1 MRSPILLFLIA
12 WSIGGDRSS
21 EDCYEYPHRQHKLTL
36 GVLVPEN
43 FQHSIG
49 SSVELALKH
58 VHATPNLIRDYCIDL
73 LYRDTQC
80 KTSLGMKSLFDLMNA
95 ERRPVALFGSMCTT
109 VNEPIAMAAKYW
121 NILQMSYAETHA
133 KFSTADSNEVYPT
146 FYRIVPG
153 DRNLISA
160 RCHLIRH
167 YNWTRVGTIKQSD
180 KPRYALPHESLTT
193 QLENPYGIRV
203 VYTAGVSSDQLKHI
217 GYQLDEL
224 KRRDAHIIVGDLAP
238 DLAIHVLCEAY
249 RKEMFG
255 ADFVWI
261 LPGYHEARWWMDLNE
276 SNCTLEEIEQVLQNH
291 LAAEF
296 SPFRPDLS
304 HSLISNHTVLD
315 IKRHME
321 GGYCTQDG
329 CETNVYGSYAY
340 DGIWSLALALN
351 ASLYAEDGPN
361 GEEENAEKTAARLLT
376 FMGQSVFDGVT
387 GTVRFEH
394 NERLGLVSLFQWRN
408 GSYTNI
414 GYYDSALHV
423 FVVDSSSDW
432 IPPRDATVVVRQRQ
446 YVSYFLLGAMC
457 SIALVGV
464 ILALMFLF
472 INIKYRNHKF
482 IKMSSPN
489 LNNFIIVGSICA
501 YISIFLLGLD
511 TRFVSPKAFE
521 RLCYT
526 KTWVLSVGFT
536 LAFGSMFSKTWRVHS
551 IFTNIRKDKK
561 AIKDAQLFLI
571 VALILLIDGV
581 ILGVWAFVSPFRFQ
595 VTEHEAI
602 RHKNQLIIP
611 ELEKCQS
618 HYLIFFQ
625 VIFYI
630 IKGMLMIFG
639 CFLAWETRAVNV
651 PALNDSKYIGM
662 SVYNVVVMS
671 VIGVSLAFILQE
683 KINEAFLL
691 TSFFIIFCTTLTLC
705 LVFVPKVVELFRT
718 PRGTDSQRYRKG
730 MMKSM
735 VGKNSGEKLHRQLS
749 LRISEGIKEKITS
762 IEEENLKLHQ
772 ILITRSAELWDLLE
786 RLRMLGEDS
795 GKIGKSSGH
804 KASNLC
810 CVSVPGNEAT
820 SSSHY
825 EAATTNDPQSSTSSS
840 CRTDTFSSLFHRP
853 SAGKSIMVRQKAEA
867 GWPWL
872 DPSAKSTM
880 L

>member
-1 MRSPILLFLIA
+1 MRHLHIGFLIA
-12 WSIGGDRSS
+12 WLMVAESS
-21 EDCYEYPHRQHKLTL
+21 DDCYEYPHRRHKLTL

-49 SSVELALKH
+49 ASVELALKH
-58 VHATPNLIRDYCIDL
+58 VHATPKLIPDYCIDL
-73 LYRDTQC
+73 LYRNTQC
-80 KTSLGMKSLFDLMNA
+80 KTSTGIKSMFDLMNA

-133 KFSTADSNEVYPT
+133 KFSTADANEVYPT

-153 DRNLISA
+153 DQNIISA

-203 VYTAGVSSDQLKHI
+203 VYTAGVSSDQLQHI

-238 DLAIHVLCEAY
+238 EVAIHVLCEAFA
-249 RKEMFG
+249 REMYG
-255 ADFVWI
+255 ADYVWI
-261 LPGYHEARWWMDLNE
+261 LPGYHEARWWSDMNE

-291 LAAEF
+291 LAVEF
-296 SPFRPDLS
+296 SPFRPDFG
-304 HSLISNHTVLD
+304 HSIISNHTVSE
-315 IKRHME
+315 IKGHMKD
-321 GGYCTQDG
+321 GYCTQDG
-329 CETNVYGSYAY
+329 CETNVYGAYAY

-351 ASLYAEDGPN
+351 ASLYSEEGPR
-361 GEEENAEKTAARLLT
+361 GDEESAEKTAARLLA
-376 FMGQSVFDGVT
+376 FMGHSFFDGVT
-387 GTVRFEH
+387 GTVRFEN
-394 NERLGLVSLFQWRN
+394 NERLGLVSLFQWQN

-414 GYYDSALHV
+414 GYYDSADHV
-423 FVVDSSSDW
+423 FDLNSNNNW
-432 IPPRDATVVVRQRQ
+432 MPPRDATVVVRQRQ
-446 YVSYFLLGAMC
+446 YVNYFLLGAMC

-464 ILALMFLF
+464 LLALMFLF

-489 LNNFIIVGSICA
+489 LNNFIIIGSICA
-501 YISIFLLGLD
+501 YVSIFLLGLD
-511 TRFVSPKAFE
+511 TRFVSAKSFE

-595 VTEHEAI
+595 VTEHEPI

-611 ELEKCQS
+611 ELERCHS
-618 HYLIFFQ
+618 HYSIFFQ
-625 VIFYI
+625 VMFYI

-683 KINEAFLL
+683 KINEAFFVDQFLHHIL
-691 TSFFIIFCTTLTLC
+691 YYINF
-705 LVFVPKVVELFRT
+705 VFGFRT
-718 PRGTDSQRYRKG
+718 KGGRVVSYAARYRQSTISQRNDEVDG
-730 MMKSM
+730 W
-735 VGKNSGEKLHRQLS
+735 
-749 LRISEGIKEKITS
+749 
-762 IEEENLKLHQ
+762 EE
-772 ILITRSAELWDLLE
+772 
-786 RLRMLGEDS
+786 
-795 GKIGKSSGH
+795 
-804 KASNLC
+804 
-810 CVSVPGNEAT
+810 
-820 SSSHY
+820 
-825 EAATTNDPQSSTSSS
+825 
-840 CRTDTFSSLFHRP
+840 
-853 SAGKSIMVRQKAEA
+853 
-867 GWPWL
+867 
-872 DPSAKSTM
+872 
-880 L
+880 